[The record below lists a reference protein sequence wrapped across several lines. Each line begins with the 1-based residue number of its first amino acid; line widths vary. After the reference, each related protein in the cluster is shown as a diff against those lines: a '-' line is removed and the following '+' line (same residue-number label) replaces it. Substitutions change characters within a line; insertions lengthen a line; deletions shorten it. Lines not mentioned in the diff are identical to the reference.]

1 VERIAAPPTLKF
13 SVTLVSDSIT
23 RPSVSIFRQA
33 ALKESEISIAAAG
46 LSADGFRRHCH
57 RFGNVPQTFIFAVR
71 YLIKASR
78 IFREAFRRA
87 LADKS
92 DADGIA
98 FVAGAVGNRQTAAN
112 QTPDLYCG
120 SKKS

>member
-1 VERIAAPPTLKF
+1 MAFV
-13 SVTLVSDSIT
+13 
-23 RPSVSIFRQA
+23 
-33 ALKESEISIAAAG
+33 
-46 LSADGFRRHCH
+46 RHCH
-57 RFGNVPQTFIFAVR
+57 CFGNVPQTFIFAVR

-112 QTPDLYCG
+112 QTPDFVLRLQ
-120 SKKS
+120 KIVATQLTRQRHRHLQKATALDRTL